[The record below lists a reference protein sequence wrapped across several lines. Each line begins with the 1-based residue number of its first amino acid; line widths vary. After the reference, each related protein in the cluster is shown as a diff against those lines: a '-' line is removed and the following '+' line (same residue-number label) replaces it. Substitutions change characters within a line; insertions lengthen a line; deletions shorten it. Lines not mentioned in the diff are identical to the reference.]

1 MTHKKFLPLMLAGLF
16 VFVVIFS
23 VAFTTFEVNHECSG
37 DECPVCLQLNVCSDN
52 LKSLYLSSFILT
64 LCVWICCE
72 RSRVSLSQEVRYARS
87 DLIALKVK
95 LSN

>member
-1 MTHKKFLPLMLAGLF
+1 MTRKKFLSLMLAGLF

-23 VAFTTFEVNHECSG
+23 IAFTAFEVNHECSG
-37 DECPVCLQLNVCSDN
+37 DECPVCFQLYICSDN

-64 LCVWICCE
+64 LCAWICCE
-72 RSRVSLSQEVRYARS
+72 YSRVFLSREVRYARS